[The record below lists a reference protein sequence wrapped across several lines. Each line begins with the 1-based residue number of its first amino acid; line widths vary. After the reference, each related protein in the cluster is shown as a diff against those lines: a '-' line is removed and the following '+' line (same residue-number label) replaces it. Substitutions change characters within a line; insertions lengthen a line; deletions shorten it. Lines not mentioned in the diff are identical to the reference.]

1 MAGERVKLEVRKRDG
16 GGSAAS
22 RRLRS
27 EGLIPGVLYSS
38 GKDTVTFAVPERDLR
53 RALSGE
59 HGRHAIL
66 DVVLE
71 GQEKPH
77 HAVLKDFQ
85 LDPIKSRV
93 LHVDFHEIRL
103 DRVIQTQVAIE
114 LVGVP
119 VGVTLGGVLNQ
130 VTREV
135 TVEALPMEV
144 PDRLPLDVAHL
155 AVNDGIRLAELTV
168 PEGVKLLDDLDM
180 TVATVSPPR
189 VEVVEEV
196 EEVVEGEGVEPG
208 EEAAST
214 AAEEASPEAEPSGD

>member
-1 MAGERVKLEVRKRDG
+1 M
-16 GGSAAS
+16 
-22 RRLRS
+22 
-27 EGLIPGVLYSS
+27 
-38 GKDTVTFAVPERDLR
+38 TFAVPERDLR